1 MANPTGTEL
10 FNLLDQR
17 TRDVSTALDELNAVI
32 AGDAFAPTLVWPT
45 GEIADVPGHPA
56 KVMTDVTALQVVDG
70 LESALDTLFDGVPG
84 GSIND
89 AISAATGAVQS
100 ALEKMAELNE
110 ELGVQDR
117 VDAFNELN
125 NPATPNRETADYGY
139 IPAIE
144 GVINAVADTSIDA
157 DDALDPLRAIG
168 AAIAAGGAYAIF
180 AAYATA
186 TIEQLNKSLRI
197 GESR

>member
-1 MANPTGTEL
+1 MPTGTEL

-17 TRDVSTALDELNAVI
+17 TRDVSNALDELNAVI
-32 AGDAFAPTLVWPT
+32 AGDAFDRLVVWPT
-45 GEIADVPGHPA
+45 TDIADPVAHPA
-56 KVMTDVTALQVVDG
+56 AVMAAVTSLDVVDG

-89 AISAATGAVQS
+89 AISAATGAVQD
-100 ALEKMAELNE
+100 ALEKMAELND
-110 ELGVQDR
+110 ELGVQER

-125 NPATPNRETADYGY
+125 NPASNSRATADYGY

-144 GVINAVADTSIDA
+144 GVINAVADTNIDA

-197 GESR
+197 GEPR

>member
-1 MANPTGTEL
+1 MATGTEL
-10 FNLLDQR
+10 FGLLDQR
-17 TRDVSTALDELNAVI
+17 TKDVSNALDELNAVI
-32 AGDAFAPTLVWPT
+32 AGDAFTRTMVWPET
-45 GEIADVPGHPA
+45 DIPDEVAHPA
-56 KVMTDVTALQVVDG
+56 AVMTAVTGLEVVDG
-70 LESALDTLFDGVPG
+70 LEQALDTLFDGVPD

-89 AISAATGAVQS
+89 AISAATGAVQD
-100 ALEKMAELNE
+100 ALEKMAELND

-117 VDAFNELN
+117 IDAFNQLN
-125 NPATPNRETADYGY
+125 NPAQPPRTNPDFGY

-186 TIEQLNKSLRI
+186 SIEQLNKSLRI
-197 GESR
+197 GTPR

>member
-1 MANPTGTEL
+1 MPTGTEL
-10 FNLLDQR
+10 FALLDQR

-32 AGDAFAPTLVWPT
+32 AGDAFTPTMVWPT
-45 GEIADVPGHPA
+45 TDIADVVAHPA
-56 KVMTDVTALQVVDG
+56 AVMAAITGLEVNDG
-70 LESALDTLFDGVPG
+70 LESAIDTLFDGVPG

-110 ELGVQDR
+110 ELGVQER

-125 NPATPNRETADYGY
+125 NPASNSRSVPDYGY

-144 GVINAVADTSIDA
+144 GVINAVADTDIDA

-168 AAIAAGGAYAIF
+168 AAIAAGGAYAVF

-186 TIEQLNKSLRI
+186 TIEQLNKSLRF
-197 GESR
+197 GQPR